1 MAKQIITKEKVV
13 ARLVKWGSNEEF
25 ITPIVERNFDYAI
38 KHYSTVSKIAEV
50 IMVID

>member
-1 MAKQIITKEKVV
+1 MKITKKKVI
-13 ARLVKWGSNEEF
+13 ARLVKWGNNKGF
-25 ITPIVERNFDYAI
+25 VTPIVERNFDYAI